1 MLRFPDRRTTW
12 AVVAAATLA
21 APVARFQ
28 ERLAAL
34 HQAVPMTGARLD
46 HETWRPGPPPEL
58 LTVDGDPLHAPELV
72 AHFDLTTQPPVRV
85 VAGSGGTRVAV
96 ACHHAAFDGQ
106 SLVTLLAAL
115 LQPGGVDSR
124 EHSASPGGVD
134 SREHPDPPSATLP
147 LRGPEP
153 RGPGVER
160 GVTSEPG
167 VERGATSG
175 PRVDGEPGVERG
187 AGLRPRTALGLVPEV
202 PGLVGRLA
210 RPADRVAPSL
220 LRPAREALAVTEVAL
235 SGPGVTARLVAAAVA
250 AAGAHNA
257 RLGRPWRRV
266 AVNIGLA
273 GLAGIGGSAEAAAGG
288 SAEAGGPG
296 RPPVD
301 WPPGNRSRYRRVALG
316 AGEPVGPALA
326 AAVAR
331 TREPLD
337 QVWSPRLGWVL
348 EPVVGR
354 FSDSLLVSNLGRRE
368 LPGATRLE
376 FFPVARGRSAVA
388 VGAVGLAGGPATVS
402 VRARDLSP
410 EDARAL
416 LAELVERLAA
426 GP

>member
-106 SLVTLLAAL
+106 SVVTLLAAL
-115 LQPGGVDSR
+115 LQPRGVDSR

-167 VERGATSG
+167 VERG
-175 PRVDGEPGVERG
+175 
-187 AGLRPRTALGLVPEV
+187 
-202 PGLVGRLA
+202 
-210 RPADRVAPSL
+210 
-220 LRPAREALAVTEVAL
+220 
-235 SGPGVTARLVAAAVA
+235 
-250 AAGAHNA
+250 
-257 RLGRPWRRV
+257 
-266 AVNIGLA
+266 
-273 GLAGIGGSAEAAAGG
+273 
-288 SAEAGGPG
+288 
-296 RPPVD
+296 
-301 WPPGNRSRYRRVALG
+301 
-316 AGEPVGPALA
+316 
-326 AAVAR
+326 
-331 TREPLD
+331 
-337 QVWSPRLGWVL
+337 
-348 EPVVGR
+348 
-354 FSDSLLVSNLGRRE
+354 
-368 LPGATRLE
+368 
-376 FFPVARGRSAVA
+376 
-388 VGAVGLAGGPATVS
+388 
-402 VRARDLSP
+402 
-410 EDARAL
+410 
-416 LAELVERLAA
+416 
-426 GP
+426 